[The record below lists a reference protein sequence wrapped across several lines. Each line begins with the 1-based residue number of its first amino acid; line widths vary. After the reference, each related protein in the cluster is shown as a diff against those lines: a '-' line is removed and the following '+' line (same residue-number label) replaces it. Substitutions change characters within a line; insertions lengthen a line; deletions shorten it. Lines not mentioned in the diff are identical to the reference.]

1 MPAFLQRRL
10 LVAGTL
16 ALALSGASGRALER
30 LDFSVAGT
38 DAGLAADLRAA
49 SVLLTTK
56 KAKEITVLDLF
67 ADARAEYGR
76 LIGALYARGYY
87 GPVIHVR
94 IDGREAADIAPLDA
108 PGVIRRIEV
117 TVEPGPVFAFS
128 QAQVLPLAA
137 KTALPLG
144 FAVGQVAGS
153 GTIKAAVQA
162 GVDGWRGQGYAKVA
176 LSGQELLA
184 DHATDRL
191 SATVQLAPGP
201 RLRFGPLVVQGA
213 LRMREDRVRK
223 IAGLPV
229 AERFDPAA
237 EARAAERLRRT
248 GVFSSVTL
256 TEADKVTPPDLLGI
270 TADVVEAKTRR
281 YAFGAEIASNDGLLL
296 TGSWLHRNL
305 LGGGERLE
313 ITGDVANILS
323 QGGGGI
329 DYALGVTLDRPATP
343 GPDTTLNL
351 GLTLEHRNDADFRA
365 NIFGVTV
372 GFTHYFSEQL
382 TARAAV
388 GFDYSRGQDAAGA
401 FAYRALTLPLGAT
414 WDRRDSKTDATKF
427 FYIDADAKPFFGFG
441 NTENGIRLAF
451 DARGYKA
458 LGVGKRVVLAA
469 RLQGG
474 AVLGASL
481 LGTPREDLFYSG
493 GGGTVRGQPYQSLG
507 ATVDDGGT
515 PVAIGG
521 NVFLGSS
528 LEARVKLS
536 DRIGVVAFADF
547 GLIGVDGVSAANS
560 DWQAGAGLG
569 LRYAT
574 AVGPVR
580 LDLAVP
586 VRGGTGRGVQIYVGL
601 GQAF

>member
-1 MPAFLQRRL
+1 MAAVFQRRL
-10 LVAGTL
+10 FVAATL
-16 ALALSGASGRALER
+16 ALTLNGASGRAVEQLG
-30 LDFSVAGT
+30 FTVAGA
-38 DAGLAADLRAA
+38 DAGLEADLRAA

-56 KAKEITVLDLF
+56 KVKDVTVLDLF

-76 LIGALYARGYY
+76 LIGALYAHGYY

-108 PGVIRRIEV
+108 PGVIHRIEV

-128 QAQVLPLAA
+128 QATIAPLAA
-137 KTALPLG
+137 ETTLPEEFALG
-144 FAVGQVAGS
+144 KVAGS
-153 GTIKAAVQA
+153 GVIKTAVQA

-176 LSGQELLA
+176 VSGQELLA
-184 DHATDRL
+184 DHARDTLR
-191 SATVQLAPGP
+191 AKVQLAPGP

-213 LRMREDRVRK
+213 VRMRADRVRK

-229 AERFDPAA
+229 GKRFDPAE
-237 EARAAERLRRT
+237 EARATERLRRT

-256 TEADKVTPPDLLGI
+256 SEADTVTPPDLLGI

-281 YAFGAEIASNDGLLL
+281 YTFGAEIASSDGVLL

-305 LGGGERLE
+305 LGGGERLQ
-313 ITGDVANILS
+313 ITGDIANILAR
-323 QGGGGI
+323 GGGGI

-351 GLTLEHRNDADFRA
+351 GLTLDHKNDADFRA
-365 NIFGVTV
+365 NIFGTTV

-382 TARAAV
+382 TARAAI
-388 GFDYSRGQDAAGA
+388 GLDYSKGTDAAGT
-401 FAYRALTLPLGAT
+401 FAYRALTLPLGVT
-414 WDRRDSKTDATKF
+414 WDRRDSKTDATKN
-427 FYIDADAKPFFGFG
+427 FYIDANAKPFFGFG

-458 LGVGKRVVLAA
+458 LGAGRGVVLAA

-493 GGGTVRGQPYQSLG
+493 GGGTVRGQPFQSLG
-507 ATVDDGGT
+507 ATVIDGGT
-515 PVAIGG
+515 PVNLGG

-528 LEARVKLS
+528 LEARIKVS
-536 DRIGVVAFADF
+536 DKIGVVAFADF
-547 GLIGVDGVSAANS
+547 GLIGVGGASAAKS

-569 LRYAT
+569 IRYAT
-574 AVGPVR
+574 SVGPVR
-580 LDLAVP
+580 LDLALP
-586 VRGGTGRGVQIYVGL
+586 VHGGTGKGVQIYVGL